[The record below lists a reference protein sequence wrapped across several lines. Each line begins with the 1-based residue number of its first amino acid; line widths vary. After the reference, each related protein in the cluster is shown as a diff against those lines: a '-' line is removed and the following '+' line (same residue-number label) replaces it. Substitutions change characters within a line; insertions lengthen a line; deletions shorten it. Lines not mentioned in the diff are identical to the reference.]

1 LTDLNRS
8 FEAGVPGRRQ
18 LFCLAA
24 GLWLTAAVAVNG
36 AESPGREELESLA
49 RTDLVESFDLLH
61 ELLSIPNDARVGE
74 SHLRPNVDWMA
85 AAFEARGFTT
95 RELETAGFPLLLAE
109 RVGEPG
115 ATTVLVYLQ
124 IDGQPV
130 DPSRWLQQDAWQPV
144 LKQRSGSEWEEI
156 PWQQLAGEIDPEWR
170 VFARSASDAKG
181 PAAAFLRALDLL
193 AKGGYSQKYN
203 LKVIMD
209 FEEEL
214 GSPHLPAAVERHRE
228 TLDADMLAIFDGP
241 RHYSNRPSLT
251 FGARGIATIELKIF
265 GPRAP
270 QHSGHF
276 GNYAPNPA
284 LRLAQLLASMKD
296 EHGRVLIPGYYDG
309 VTMDAATREILAL
322 VPDDE
327 AEIRRGL
334 GVAEADRVA
343 PNYQESIQYPSLN
356 IRGMASGWVGAQVRT
371 IVPSFAVAEI
381 DVRLTPETDAER
393 LIGMIR
399 EHVVAQ
405 GYHLVTGEPTDEE
418 RAAHSHLASFAYEV
432 SYAAFRTPFDSQ
444 VGHWLVGALER
455 AFGDKPVRKRMSGG
469 SIPISPFVATLGI
482 PAVILPI
489 VNSDNNQHSP
499 NENLRVGNYIEGIQ
513 SFLAVLT
520 EPIPE

>member
-1 LTDLNRS
+1 
-8 FEAGVPGRRQ
+8 
-18 LFCLAA
+18 
-24 GLWLTAAVAVNG
+24 LWLATVPASAQP
-36 AESPGREELESLA
+36 PGREQLEVLA
-49 RTDLVESFDLLH
+49 RTDLVESFDLLQD
-61 ELLSIPNDARVGE
+61 LLSIPNDAQVGP
-74 SHLRPNVDWMA
+74 SHLRPNVAWMSE
-85 AAFEARGFTT
+85 AFEARGFTT

-109 RVGEPG
+109 RTGESGGP
-115 ATTVLVYLQ
+115 TVLVYLQ

-130 DPSRWLQQDAWQPV
+130 DPSRWFQQDAWKPV
-144 LKQRSGSEWEEI
+144 LKQRSGSDWEEI
-156 PWQQLAGEIDPEWR
+156 PWQSLAGEIDPEWR

-181 PAAAFLRALDLL
+181 PVAAFLRALDLF
-193 AKGGYSQKYN
+193 AEAGYAQSYD

-214 GSPHLPAAVERHRE
+214 GSPHLPAAVERHRD

-251 FGARGIATIELKIF
+251 FGARGIATIELKVF

-296 EHGRVLIPGYYDG
+296 EHGRVVIPGYYNG
-309 VTMDAATREILAL
+309 VEMDAATREVLAL

-356 IRGMASGWVGAQVRT
+356 IRGMASGWVGEQVRT

-381 DVRLTPETDAER
+381 DVRLTPETDSER

-399 EHVVAQ
+399 DHVVAQ
-405 GYHLVTGEPTDEE
+405 GYHLVVGEPTDEE
-418 RAAHSHLASFAYEV
+418 RSAHSHLASFEYEI
-432 SYAAFRTPFDSQ
+432 SYAAFRTPFESQ
-444 VGHWLVGALER
+444 VGQWLVAALER
-455 AFGDKPVRKRMSGG
+455 SFGEKPVRKRMSGG

-482 PAVILPI
+482 PAVTLPI